1 MMSPTHPAILQHAFL
16 AEMYADSYFPDALVD
31 RGKTIL
37 LRLCEAIEAEKPA
50 SLEAL
55 YALTHAATD
64 EFNALA
70 EAFYEQDSEIETAA
84 RECIAGD
91 FDFIARTYGFDA
103 DVEELIATRDW

>member
-1 MMSPTHPAILQHAFL
+1 MPVTHPAIRQYAFL
-16 AEMYADSYFPDALVD
+16 AEMYADSYFPDDLVD
-31 RGKTIL
+31 RGKDIL
-37 LRLCEAIEAEKPA
+37 LHLCDAIETEKPA

-70 EAFYEQDSEIETAA
+70 EVFYERDSEIETAA
-84 RECIAGD
+84 RECIAAD
-91 FDFIARTYGFDA
+91 FDFIAKTYGFDA